1 MSFLSFFKGYKNFG
15 IFFSILCVIIIAIIY
30 NVLNVKHPLPIYQPG
45 MVSEELVDST
55 IQHQLKYHKIA
66 DFSLTNQNGETITQQ
81 NYEDKIYVAD
91 FFFTTCQTICP
102 IMTKNMERV
111 QQAIINDND
120 IMLLSHSVTP
130 KIDSV
135 TQLKKYAIEKGVID
149 RKWNLVTGD
158 KKQIYE
164 LARKSYLAVK
174 TDGNGDQ
181 FDMIHTENFMLIDKK
196 RQIRGF
202 YDGTNPE
209 DIDLLLQDIETLK
222 YFGGS

>member
-30 NVLNVKHPLPIYQPG
+30 NVLNVRKPLPIWNPN
-45 MVSEELVDST
+45 MVNEELVDST
-55 IQHQLKYHKIA
+55 IQHKVKYHTIA
-66 DFSLTNQNGETITQQ
+66 DFSLINQNGKTITQDT
-81 NYEDKIYVAD
+81 YKDKIYVAD

-102 IMTKNMERV
+102 IMTNHMYQIQKE
-111 QQAIINDND
+111 IINDD
-120 IMLLSHSVTP
+120 EVMLLSHSVTP
-130 KIDSV
+130 IKDSV
-135 TQLKKYAIEKGVID
+135 PQLKKYAKEKGVID
-149 RKWNLVTGD
+149 SKWNLVTGD
-158 KKQIYE
+158 KKEIYK

-181 FDMIHTENFMLIDKK
+181 YDMIHTENFLLIDKK

-202 YDGTNPE
+202 YDGTKPE
-209 DIDLLLQDIETLK
+209 DIEQLIEDIETLK

>member
-1 MSFLSFFKGYKNFG
+1 MSFLSFFKAYKKFG
-15 IFFSILCVIIIAIIY
+15 IFFSILSIIIMAIIY
-30 NVLNVKHPLPIYQPG
+30 NILNVKQPLPIYQPA

-55 IQHQLKYHKIA
+55 IQYQKKYHKIA
-66 DFSLTNQNGETITQQ
+66 DFSLVNQNGDTITQDT
-81 NYEDKIYVAD
+81 YKDKIYVAD

-102 IMTKNMERV
+102 IMTDHMYKIQKE
-111 QQAIINDND
+111 IINDD
-120 IMLLSHSVTP
+120 EVMLLSHSVTP

-135 TQLKKYAIEKGVID
+135 AQLKRYAKKKGVID

-158 KKQIYE
+158 KKQIYK

-181 FDMIHTENFMLIDKK
+181 YDMVHTENFMLIDKK

-209 DIDLLLQDIETLK
+209 DIDRLLEDIATLK
-222 YFGGS
+222 EES

>member
-1 MSFLSFFKGYKNFG
+1 MSFLSFFKGYKNFA
-15 IFFSILCVIIIAIIY
+15 IFFSILCIVIIAIIY
-30 NVLNVKHPLPIYQPG
+30 NVLNVKQPLPIYQPA

-55 IQHQLKYHKIA
+55 IQYQQKYHKIA
-66 DFSLTNQNGETITQQ
+66 DFSLTNQNGEIITQDT
-81 NYEDKIYVAD
+81 YKDKIYIAD

-102 IMTKNMERV
+102 IMTDHMYQIQKK
-111 QQAIINDND
+111 IINDD
-120 IMLLSHSVTP
+120 DVMLLSHSVTP

-135 TQLKKYAIEKGVID
+135 AQLKKYAKEKGVID

-181 FDMIHTENFMLIDKK
+181 YDMIHTENFMLVDKK

-202 YDGTNPE
+202 YDGTQKD
-209 DIDLLLQDIETLK
+209 DIDRLLEDIETLK